1 MAECARPQRQRN
13 QVADDDDGDIDERAD
28 RPHRKLGNPHIEHHG
43 VPGHHLR
50 HTAHATR
57 RASVGAVD
65 VDAFVLAHRDSWDRL
80 ERLVRSRNRL
90 SGAEIDELVELYQR
104 ASTHLSML
112 RSGSSD
118 SALVGRLSSLIA
130 RARAAVTGAHAP
142 LSSEFTRF
150 WTVSFPVVAYRAW
163 RWWLAAAVVFFA
175 VTAVIALWV
184 MGSPEVQSTIGTPSE
199 IDELVNHDF
208 ASYYSEHAAAAFGL
222 HVWVNNSWVAAKC
235 IAFSVVLGVPIP
247 FVLFANAANLGVI
260 AGLML
265 AAGKADVL
273 FGLLLPH
280 SLLELTAVFLA
291 GAVGMRLGWSVIAPG
306 DRPRGQVLA
315 EQGRAVISAAVGLV
329 VVLLVSG
336 VIEAFV
342 TPSPLPTF
350 VRIGIGVLAEVG
362 FLTYVVHFGRRAV
375 RAGDTGDI
383 ADAPDVVPTA

>member
-1 MAECARPQRQRN
+1 
-13 QVADDDDGDIDERAD
+13 
-28 RPHRKLGNPHIEHHG
+28 
-43 VPGHHLR
+43 
-50 HTAHATR
+50 
-57 RASVGAVD
+57 VD

-80 ERLVRSRNRL
+80 EQLVRSRNRL

-118 SALVGRLSSLIA
+118 SALVGRLSSLVA

-142 LSSEFTRF
+142 LSGEFARF

-163 RWWLAAAVVFFA
+163 RWWLAAAVIFFA
-175 VTAVIALWV
+175 VTGVIALWV

-222 HVWVNNSWVAAKC
+222 HVWVNNSWLAAKC

-247 FVLFANAANLGVI
+247 FVLFANAANLGVV

-265 AAGKADVL
+265 EAGKADVL

-291 GAVGMRLGWSVIAPG
+291 GAAGMRLGWSVISPG

-315 EQGRAVISAAVGLV
+315 EQGRAVISVAVGLV

-342 TPSPLPTF
+342 TPSPLPTL
-350 VRIGIGVLAEVG
+350 VRIGIGVLAEAG
-362 FLTYVVHFGRRAV
+362 FLTYVVYFGRRAV

-383 ADAPDVVPTA
+383 ADAPDVVPTR